1 MSESIGNCASSTAS
15 ERRERR
21 RQKILGNAPGRLSAI
36 LSGPDGKEDRQAP
49 ILEGMHCG
57 DSASSTDADGC
68 SSENRAHKS
77 DSRGKISTFETEIDY
92 VEPVYCEL
100 VSRNRLFI
108 ALVLGILFRIAV
120 ALQWTNHLTLSFAVI
135 FLSYEMFFALP
146 HKSLKYPKHGYVVNF
161 LMVAGLNEQFVIYL
175 GLFLDLLWE
184 FFVDFTIIA
193 FSYIC
198 LQVVVNCAQNLT

>member
-1 MSESIGNCASSTAS
+1 MSKTIGNCASSTAS

-21 RQKILGNAPGRLSAI
+21 RQKILGNAEGRLSAI
-36 LSGPDGKEDRQAP
+36 LSGPDGMEDRQAP
-49 ILEGMHCG
+49 VLEGMQCG
-57 DSASSTDADGC
+57 DSTSSSDADGS

-77 DSRGKISTFETEIDY
+77 DFRGNISTETEIDY

-108 ALVLGILFRIAV
+108 ALLLGILFRIAV
-120 ALQWTNHLTLSFAVI
+120 ALQWTNHLTLSFAII
-135 FLSYEMFFALP
+135 FLTYEMFFALP
-146 HKSLKYPKHGYVVNF
+146 HKSLKYPKHGYAVNF

-184 FFVDFTIIA
+184 FFVDLTIIA

-198 LQVVVNCAQNLT
+198 LQIVVNCAQILT